1 MINPKAAKR
10 LRRGDN
16 KPRTQTRN
24 QLQAAPPTAPTPDF
38 LVPDL
43 QHSIARLDAR
53 IEHLRQQTRVLID
66 TDEPL
71 INTTG
76 IADADTIQLLGE
88 PLLLPKEMQ
97 AKQWG
102 AMAGLDP
109 PQIQSGFNV
118 NKKPPLQSRQLLLA
132 YRPLY
137 ARSER
142 CTP

>member
-1 MINPKAAKR
+1 VINPKAAKR

-66 TDEPL
+66 TGEPL
-71 INTTG
+71 QDTSKLLISITG
-76 IADADTIQLLGE
+76 IADASAVQ
-88 PLLLPKEMQ
+88 
-97 AKQWG
+97 
-102 AMAGLDP
+102 
-109 PQIQSGFNV
+109 
-118 NKKPPLQSRQLLLA
+118 
-132 YRPLY
+132 PLY
-137 ARSER
+137 LRITLYMPALDAVRQI
-142 CTP
+142 PIHGLILA